1 MTGAAQGGRL
11 GTTVGQTERG
21 EPTKTDVHA
30 GAPCAGSPPTK
41 PRRAFGDDVVDHY
54 VHRARI
60 ELEAFEGAVTDWEK
74 FRGFERL

>member
-1 MTGAAQGGRL
+1 
-11 GTTVGQTERG
+11 
-21 EPTKTDVHA
+21 
-30 GAPCAGSPPTK
+30 
-41 PRRAFGDDVVDHY
+41 VVDHY